1 MSATKSNLR
10 FAIALTLASISMSAL
25 AQERPTGLKDP
36 GQQPPNRPSQVP
48 T

>member
-1 MSATKSNLR
+1 MSRWLCTLGLATLS
-10 FAIALTLASISMSAL
+10 LAAL